1 MRVLWILLLIA
12 LLALVPACLKASSRT
27 VLKKDGS
34 GTYVQ
39 VSTLEMEKAEAYQK
53 MLLAKAHSLA
63 IPDDEQEEN
72 PYASLDAK
80 ARARELEDRRGIKSA
95 TGGESSDGAKK
106 TRTYDLR
113 VEFESLKA
121 FYESGVLED
130 VTVKLERAKDGKSWT
145 LTTRHIFDGNDNVPQ
160 EGAAADK
167 LRKVREALLKAV
179 EPYWSTLTIQSEL
192 TLPSKVLETNGT
204 KGADGRTVTWKL
216 GFGQLADPKNLMQTV
231 MFEHVEGLKLEAF
244 ELTANDIEN
253 AREAFEMEREEKR
266 K

>member
-1 MRVLWILLLIA
+1 MRALWILLLIS

-39 VSTLEMEKAEAYQK
+39 VSTLEMERAEAYQK
-53 MLLAKAHSLA
+53 MLLAKARSLA

-80 ARARELEDRRGIKSA
+80 ACARELKDRRGIKSA

-121 FYESGVLED
+121 FYEAGVIED
-130 VTVKLERAKDGKSWT
+130 MTVKLERAKDGKSWT

-160 EGAAADK
+160 EGTAADQRMK
-167 LRKVREALLKAV
+167 LREALLKAL
-179 EPYWSTLTIQSEL
+179 EPYWSTLTIKSRL
-192 TLPSKVLETNGT
+192 TLPTKVLETNGT
-204 KGADGRTVTWKL
+204 KAEDGRTVSWRVEFK
-216 GFGQLADPKNLMQTV
+216 QLADPKNLMQTV
-231 MFEHVEGLKLEAF
+231 TFEHVEGLKLEAF